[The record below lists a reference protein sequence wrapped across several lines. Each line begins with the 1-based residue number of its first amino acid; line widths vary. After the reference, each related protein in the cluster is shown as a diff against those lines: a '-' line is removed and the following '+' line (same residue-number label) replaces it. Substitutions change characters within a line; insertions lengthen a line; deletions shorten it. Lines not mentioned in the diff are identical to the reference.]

1 MAANKWFL
9 VFIRH
14 VGCADGDEDGTRG
27 EDLLRS
33 EVPPFFRTVRK
44 VTFGSYALFD
54 SHRRPRHREI
64 GRLWS
69 PSLVPLAR
77 RAFDGSLTV
86 AYHVAAGAIGGPGDR
101 APTVD

>member
-1 MAANKWFL
+1 
-9 VFIRH
+9 
-14 VGCADGDEDGTRG
+14 
-27 EDLLRS
+27 
-33 EVPPFFRTVRK
+33 VRK